1 MYFHNKLLL
10 YCIVLYWL
18 SHHGICAIISL
29 QVISHVK
36 ASYTPSGTSPSKK
49 TTQASK
55 VRVSISLW
63 KLISVD
69 SIFLVVP
76 LESSSNK
83 DGDGY
88 ENVTQRVN
96 SRNFKLYR
104 AYSNSFNLSN
114 VGRFFWSWILKDC
127 IKVQEEK
134 MKVVVLC
141 SRPRQIVKLSTFTL

>member
-1 MYFHNKLLL
+1 M
-10 YCIVLYWL
+10 
-18 SHHGICAIISL
+18 
-29 QVISHVK
+29 K

-55 VRVSISLW
+55 VRVSISLE

-76 LESSSNK
+76 LESLSNK

-88 ENVTQRVN
+88 EKVTQRVN
-96 SRNFKLYR
+96 SRYFKLYR

-114 VGRFFWSWILKDC
+114 VGRFFWS
-127 IKVQEEK
+127 
-134 MKVVVLC
+134 
-141 SRPRQIVKLSTFTL
+141 

>member
-1 MYFHNKLLL
+1 M
-10 YCIVLYWL
+10 
-18 SHHGICAIISL
+18 
-29 QVISHVK
+29 K

-49 TTQASK
+49 STQASK
-55 VRVSISLW
+55 VCVSISLE

-96 SRNFKLYR
+96 SRYFKLYR

-114 VGRFFWSWILKDC
+114 VGRFFWS
-127 IKVQEEK
+127 
-134 MKVVVLC
+134 
-141 SRPRQIVKLSTFTL
+141 